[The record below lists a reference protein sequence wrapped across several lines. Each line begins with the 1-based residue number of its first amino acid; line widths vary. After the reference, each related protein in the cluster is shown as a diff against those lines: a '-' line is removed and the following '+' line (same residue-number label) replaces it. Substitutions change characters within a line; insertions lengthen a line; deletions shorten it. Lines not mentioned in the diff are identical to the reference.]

1 MSKVIAWEIK
11 CLVKTLLK
19 TRNTEEVG
27 IWGEDNEFEMPERYP
42 GKIFHY
48 VFEDRGLELGIEI
61 KVIDTDLGKDVDV
74 ATSTDTDIT

>member
-1 MSKVIAWEIK
+1 
-11 CLVKTLLK
+11 
-19 TRNTEEVG
+19 
-27 IWGEDNEFEMPERYP
+27 MPERYP

-61 KVIDTDLGKDVDV
+61 KVIDTDLDKDVDV